1 MKIKL
6 FVMFLLLGVAVYAG
20 MCLLIILCCFFLGSL
35 IFTIYPSVQIDVIL
49 YVLLFVYYN
58 FLFRKMLKYIPLEFY
73 PEVFWCVVLL
83 ILLFILSCI
92 FDFLKTPI
100 IFIGEVFG
108 MSRFIISIADFYLHK
123 LSLPYISDD
132 GWIVIDLLLVFYLVL
147 YNFYLRNFRDRI
159 RKHIKD
165 FFINLIVYKDE
176 DESK

>member
-6 FVMFLLLGVAVYAG
+6 FTMFLLLGVAVLAG

-58 FLFRKMLKYIPLEFY
+58 FLFRKMLKYIPSNEFY

-83 ILLFILSCI
+83 ILLYILSCI

-100 IFIGEVFG
+100 IFIGELFG
-108 MSRFIISIADFYLHK
+108 NSWVIIGLINGVLNI
-123 LSLPYISDD
+123 LSLPHISDD
-132 GWIVIDLLLVFYLVL
+132 WWIVIDLLLVFYLVL
-147 YNFYLRNFRDRI
+147 YNFYLRHFRESI
-159 RKHIKD
+159 RKLIKT
-165 FFINLIVYKDE
+165 FFKKKNG
-176 DESK
+176 